1 MGSRP
6 VKARTGSDVR
16 ESPKSSPEAPIDP
29 GWETGPVTEPSPL
42 PTVPDLPTGWT
53 SRTPALADHG
63 ALVDLVAAHQH
74 SVRGSSSVDPEAVAS
89 AATGTASWTRRQLLA
104 EDASGRVGAWVNV
117 HDRAAGRSVVEVVVA
132 PDVAAADELAA
143 DLFRWAATTALEVA
157 EQRGLP
163 GTQLDSGAYA
173 SDERQRGWLAGAGYR
188 QTRTWLQMS
197 RPVDASE
204 AEPGALPAVREG
216 VTVRRVAKHDDGLPV
231 AADLQTVHRMLE
243 ESFADHFNS
252 YRESF
257 PEFVQRLRE
266 DPGHRWD
273 HWWIATIDL
282 DGEQVPGG
290 ALVSSVLSPDENGVE
305 GSYIDYIG
313 VHRRS
318 RGRGVA
324 KALLHTVIADAA
336 RRGRNRVGLEVDADS
351 PTGADGLY
359 RSMGWATRYE
369 TESWHR
375 DVTVEAGA

>member
-1 MGSRP
+1 
-6 VKARTGSDVR
+6 
-16 ESPKSSPEAPIDP
+16 
-29 GWETGPVTEPSPL
+29 VTEPSPL
-42 PTVPDLPTGWT
+42 PTAPDLPAGWT
-53 SRTPALADHG
+53 PRTPALADHA
-63 ALVDLVAAHQH
+63 ALVGLVASHQR

-89 AATGTASWTRRQLLA
+89 AATGTASWTRRQVLA
-104 EDASGRVGAWVNV
+104 EDAAGRVGAWASV

-132 PDVAAADELAA
+132 PDATAADDLAA
-143 DLFRWAATTALEVA
+143 DLFRWAETTALEIA
-157 EQRGLP
+157 GQRGLP

-173 SDERQRGWLAGAGYR
+173 SDERQRGWLADAGYR
-188 QTRTWLQMS
+188 HTRTWLQMS

-204 AEPGALPAVREG
+204 AEPGALPSPREG
-216 VTVRRVAKHDDGLPV
+216 VTVRRVAEHDDGLPV

-273 HWWIATIDL
+273 HWWIATIDVE
-282 DGEQVPGG
+282 GEQVPGG
-290 ALVSSVLSPDENGVE
+290 ALVSSVLAPDENGVE

-324 KALLHTVIADAA
+324 KALLHTVVADAA
-336 RRGRNRVGLEVDADS
+336 RRGRNRVGLEVDGDS

-359 RSMGWATRYE
+359 RSMGWSTKYE

-375 DVTVEAGA
+375 DVTVGAGA

>member
-1 MGSRP
+1 M
-6 VKARTGSDVR
+6 TD
-16 ESPKSSPEAPIDP
+16 
-29 GWETGPVTEPSPL
+29 PSPL
-42 PTVPDLPTGWT
+42 PTVPDLPAAWT
-53 SRTPALADHG
+53 ARPPSLTDHAALAE
-63 ALVDLVAAHQH
+63 LLVAHQR
-74 SVRGSSSVDPEAVAS
+74 SVRGTSSVDPEAVAS
-89 AATGTASWTRRQLLA
+89 AATGTASWTRRQVLA
-104 EDASGRVGAWVNV
+104 EDSSGRVGAWASV
-117 HDRAAGRSVVEVVVA
+117 HDRAAGRSVVDVTVA
-132 PDVAAADELAA
+132 PGLPGADELAA
-143 DLFRWAATTALEVA
+143 ALFPWAETTALDVA
-157 EQRGLP
+157 HQRGLP
-163 GTQLDSGAYA
+163 GTQLDSSAYA
-173 SDERQRGWLAGAGYR
+173 DDERQRGWLAKAGYR

-197 RPVDASE
+197 RPVSPAE
-204 AEPGALPAVREG
+204 AEPGALPAPRAG
-216 VTVRRVAKHDDGLPV
+216 VVVRRVAKHDDGLPV

-273 HWWIATIDL
+273 HWWIATIDV

-290 ALVSSVLSPDENGVE
+290 ALVASVLSADEQGVE

-313 VHRRS
+313 VHRRA

-336 RRGRNRVGLEVDADS
+336 GRGRNRLGLEVDADS

-359 RSMGWATRYE
+359 RSMGWVTKYE

-375 DVTVEAGA
+375 DVAVGGGA

>member
-1 MGSRP
+1 M
-6 VKARTGSDVR
+6 TD
-16 ESPKSSPEAPIDP
+16 
-29 GWETGPVTEPSPL
+29 PSPL
-42 PTVPDLPTGWT
+42 PTEPDLPTGWT
-53 SRTPALADHG
+53 ARTPSLTDHAALT
-63 ALVDLVAAHQH
+63 DLVAAHQR
-74 SVRGSSSVDPEAVAS
+74 SVRGTSSVDAEAVAS
-89 AATGTASWTRRQLLA
+89 AATGTASWTRRQVLA
-104 EDASGRVGAWVNV
+104 EDPAGWVGAWVNV
-117 HDRAAGRSVVEVVVA
+117 HDRAAGRSVVELTVA
-132 PDVAAADELAA
+132 PDLPAADDLAAA
-143 DLFRWAATTALEVA
+143 LFAWAEATALDVA
-157 EQRGLP
+157 SQRGLP

-173 SDERQRGWLAGAGYR
+173 ADERQRSWLAKAGYR
-188 QTRTWLQMS
+188 HTRTWLQMS
-197 RPVDASE
+197 RPVTAAE
-204 AEPGALPAVREG
+204 GEPGALPPPREG
-216 VTVRRVAKHDDGLPV
+216 VVVRRVAKHDDGLPV

-273 HWWIATIDL
+273 HWWIATIDV

-290 ALVSSVLSPDENGVE
+290 ALVGSVLSADQQGVE

-336 RRGRNRVGLEVDADS
+336 SRGRNRLGLEVDADS

-359 RSMGWATRYE
+359 RSMGWVTKYE

-375 DVTVEAGA
+375 DVTVGGGA

>member
-1 MGSRP
+1 M
-6 VKARTGSDVR
+6 T
-16 ESPKSSPEAPIDP
+16 
-29 GWETGPVTEPSPL
+29 ETSPL
-42 PTVPDLPTGWT
+42 PTVPDLPAGWIP
-53 SRTPALADHG
+53 RTPALADHG
-63 ALVDLVAAHQH
+63 ALVDLVAAHQR

-89 AATGTASWTRRQLLA
+89 AATGTASWTRRQVLA
-104 EDASGRVGAWVNV
+104 EDASGRVGAWANV

-132 PDVAAADELAA
+132 PDAAAADQLAA

-157 EQRGLP
+157 AQRGLP

-173 SDERQRGWLAGAGYR
+173 TDERQRGWLADAGYR

-197 RPVDASE
+197 RSVDASE
-204 AEPGALPAVREG
+204 AEPGALPPPREG
-216 VTVRRVAKHDDGLPV
+216 VTVRRVAAHDDGLPV

-273 HWWIATIDL
+273 HWWIATIDV

-290 ALVSSVLSPDENGVE
+290 ALVGSVLTPDENGVE

-359 RSMGWATRYE
+359 RSMGWATKYE